1 MVPTLVA
8 YSVLGALL
16 HGGALLSPRNP
27 PPSRAGAVCAS
38 ADELRSFLA
47 DRAGV
52 APQYLEKVLEQCDA
66 EMIGS
71 VGNLAVARD
80 VGLLPKL
87 FKPVVAL
94 GIERALGPG
103 PNVDAAAAE
112 LRALLPPPGAAAAA
126 PSADLEVEPYHAI
139 LPNLPLNT
147 FKPKAPLAA
156 SIISAKRIVGA
167 DAPGEVCHVEIGT
180 GGALRYWEGQS
191 LGVVPPGLCPKSGK
205 PNTVRLYSIASSR
218 YGDDMTGNTASLV
231 VKRAVYWDPDTQTID
246 PAKKG
251 ICSNFLCDAT
261 PGTSLT
267 MTGPT
272 GKVMLLPEAAP
283 TTDLIMV
290 ATGTGIAPFRGFLR
304 RLFMEE
310 TPYARDFSGLA
321 WLFLGVY
328 NSDAL
333 LYDDDWQAIKAKFPD
348 NFRCAPRPRAPQ
360 SAPCGA
366 RATPAQFSRRSHGP
380 GAILADAV
388 PPRPSSRRS
397 YDVALSSEQ
406 KNKDGGEM
414 FVQHRME
421 EHAEELYDRL
431 EKGAHLY
438 MCGLRGMLPGVQE
451 LLKQVAAGKGV
462 DYDEF
467 MEGLKKN
474 GQWHVEVY

>member
-1 MVPTLVA
+1 MA
-8 YSVLGALL
+8 AVLG
-16 HGGALLSPRNP
+16 LSLYAYAP
-27 PPSRAGAVCAS
+27 
-38 ADELRSFLA
+38 
-47 DRAGV
+47 GV
-52 APQYLEKVLEQCDA
+52 RIPVTHCD
-66 EMIGS
+66 GC
-71 VGNLAVARD
+71 R
-80 VGLLPKL
+80 
-87 FKPVVAL
+87 
-94 GIERALGPG
+94 R
-103 PNVDAAAAE
+103 AAAARLAAPASME
-112 LRALLPPPGAAAAA
+112 LDEMPPPEGYVWATFDDSFVGSVSPTASGGELAQNF
-126 PSADLEVEPYHAI
+126 LEFEPYHDMSTMPI
-139 LPNLPLNT
+139 NT
-147 FKPKAPLAA
+147 FKNAAPFEGKIV
-156 SIISAKRIVGA
+156 SVEKISGPTANG
-167 DAPGEVCHVEIGT
+167 DTCHVVIQHDGKMP
-180 GGALRYWEGQS
+180 YIEGQS
-191 LGVVPPGLCPKSGK
+191 YGIIPPGENPKKPGK

-348 NFRCAPRPRAPQ
+348 NFRCAPPRSAPERPRA
-360 SAPCGA
+360 APA
-366 RATPAQFSRRSHGP
+366 QPRRNSPALAAPAQFSLTPCHP
-380 GAILADAV
+380 A
-388 PPRPSSRRS
+388 PRRRS

-421 EHAEELYDRL
+421 EHAEELYERL

>member
-1 MVPTLVA
+1 MA
-8 YSVLGALL
+8 AVLG
-16 HGGALLSPRNP
+16 LSLYAYAP
-27 PPSRAGAVCAS
+27 
-38 ADELRSFLA
+38 
-47 DRAGV
+47 GV
-52 APQYLEKVLEQCDA
+52 RIPVTHCD
-66 EMIGS
+66 GC
-71 VGNLAVARD
+71 R
-80 VGLLPKL
+80 
-87 FKPVVAL
+87 
-94 GIERALGPG
+94 R
-103 PNVDAAAAE
+103 AAAARLAAPASME
-112 LRALLPPPGAAAAA
+112 LDEMPPPEGYVWATFDDSFVGSVSPTGSGGELAQNF
-126 PSADLEVEPYHAI
+126 LEFEPYHDMSTM
-139 LPNLPLNT
+139 PLNT
-147 FKPKAPLAA
+147 FKNAAPFEGKIV
-156 SIISAKRIVGA
+156 SVEKISGPTANG
-167 DAPGEVCHVEIGT
+167 DTCHVVIQHDGKMP
-180 GGALRYWEGQS
+180 YIEGQS
-191 LGVVPPGLCPKSGK
+191 YGIIPPGENPKKPGK

-348 NFRCAPRPRAPQ
+348 NFRCAPRPRAPE

-366 RATPAQFSRRSHGP
+366 RATPAQFFRRSHGP

-388 PPRPSSRRS
+388 PPRPSSPQLRRRPVVGAEEQGRRR
-397 YDVALSSEQ
+397 DVRAAP
-406 KNKDGGEM
+406 DGGARGGAVRAPRERGAP
-414 FVQHRME
+414 VHVRTARDAPGRAGAAQAGGGGEGR
-421 EHAEELYDRL
+421 RL
-431 EKGAHLY
+431 
-438 MCGLRGMLPGVQE
+438 
-451 LLKQVAAGKGV
+451 
-462 DYDEF
+462 
-467 MEGLKKN
+467 
-474 GQWHVEVY
+474 

>member
-1 MVPTLVA
+1 MA
-8 YSVLGALL
+8 AVLG
-16 HGGALLSPRNP
+16 LSLYAYAP
-27 PPSRAGAVCAS
+27 
-38 ADELRSFLA
+38 
-47 DRAGV
+47 GV
-52 APQYLEKVLEQCDA
+52 RIPVTHCD
-66 EMIGS
+66 GC
-71 VGNLAVARD
+71 R
-80 VGLLPKL
+80 
-87 FKPVVAL
+87 
-94 GIERALGPG
+94 R
-103 PNVDAAAAE
+103 AAAARLAAPASME
-112 LRALLPPPGAAAAA
+112 LDEMPPPEGYVWATFDDSFVGSVSPTGSGGELAQNF
-126 PSADLEVEPYHAI
+126 LEFEPYHDMSTM
-139 LPNLPLNT
+139 PLNT
-147 FKPKAPLAA
+147 FKNAAPFEGKIV
-156 SIISAKRIVGA
+156 SVEKISGPTANG
-167 DAPGEVCHVEIGT
+167 DTCHVVIQHDGKMP
-180 GGALRYWEGQS
+180 YIEGQS
-191 LGVVPPGLCPKSGK
+191 YGIIPPGENPKKPGK

-272 GKVMLLPEAAP
+272 GKVMLLPEASP

-348 NFRCAPRPRAPQ
+348 NFRCAPRPGAPQ
-360 SAPCGA
+360 SAPRGA
-366 RATPAQFSRRSHGP
+366 RATPAQFSRRSHGR

-388 PPRPSSRRS
+388 PALAPPRRS

-421 EHAEELYDRL
+421 EHAEELYERL